1 MPAKTPSSQLYFFHK
16 ELNVS
21 FNSTS
26 ALLNAALPLLQK
38 ILKLDR
44 IYFFNWSKTQE
55 IIALTMLCKDG
66 YCLDMQENISTVG
79 KQGLMKELLSKGY
92 SVSHELSYP
101 AVYVILRWKAP
112 APYAQ
117 GGDAA
122 MEDRVG
128 VLRLER
134 FSKAKKF
141 TRADIELISD
151 LAGELSHNM
160 VNTEIDQD
168 NAERLRLATTLNDLA
183 EVFAG
188 SLRFNDAIEVILKGV
203 QKTFKFDRV
212 RMYLFD
218 YKGARVRAALSTDI
232 SGRVLRREGEI
243 PASEIKAVSDAE
255 SSFNSRVLNLPLNV
269 GGKRVGILIFDNLL
283 SRRNITYL
291 DFLHV
296 KQFSAQ
302 IALAIDNAVLF
313 ERVQDLYNYDDLTKL
328 PVRRYFNEKM
338 AEEIYRSKRFDLT
351 MSIIIMDI
359 DHFKN
364 INDSFGHYTG
374 DLVLK
379 QVSEVI
385 LKSLRQTDFP
395 SRYGGD
401 EIIVMLPRT
410 SGNEA
415 KYIAKRLAEK
425 IKNIRL
431 PVENT
436 GGAEYQ
442 ISVTQG
448 IAVFPQ
454 DSRDAVDLFNK
465 ADAALYYAKETERGT
480 YSLYN
485 EIPPENRVKSE

>member
-1 MPAKTPSSQLYFFHK
+1 MPQNTPSSQLYFFHK

-21 FNSTS
+21 FNSTG

-79 KQGLMKELLSKGY
+79 KLGLIKELLSKGY

-112 APYAQ
+112 AAYAQ
-117 GGDAA
+117 GGDTA
-122 MEDRVG
+122 MEERVG

-141 TRADIELISD
+141 TKADIELILD
-151 LAGELSHNM
+151 LASELSHNM
-160 VNTEIDQD
+160 INTEIDQD
-168 NAERLRLATTLNDLA
+168 NAERLRLANTLNDLA
-183 EVFAG
+183 AVFAS

-232 SGRVLRREGEI
+232 SGRVIRREGEI

-269 GGKRVGILIFDNLL
+269 SGKRVGILIFDNLL

-296 KQFSAQ
+296 KQFSSQ

-351 MSIIIMDI
+351 MSIIVMDI

-364 INDSFGHYTG
+364 INDNFGHYTG

-410 SGNEA
+410 NGNEA
-415 KYIAKRLAEK
+415 KYIAKRLSEK

-431 PVENT
+431 PVEHT
-436 GGAEYQ
+436 GGKEYQ

-465 ADAALYYAKETERGT
+465 ADAALYYAKQTERGT

-485 EIPPENRVKSE
+485 EVPREKREKAE

>member
-1 MPAKTPSSQLYFFHK
+1 MPENIMKAQLYYFHK
-16 ELNVS
+16 ELNRS
-21 FNSTS
+21 FNSTVS
-26 ALLNAALPLLQK
+26 LLNAALPAMQK

-44 IYFFNWSKTQE
+44 IYFFNWAKTQE
-55 IIALTMLCKDG
+55 IIALTMVCKDA
-66 YCLDMQENISTVG
+66 YCMDMQENISTVG
-79 KQGLMKELLSKGY
+79 KLGLMKELLSKGY
-92 SVSHELSYP
+92 SVSHELNYP

-112 APYAQ
+112 APYAKD
-117 GGDAA
+117 GGDGA

-134 FSKAKKF
+134 FSKSKKF
-141 TRADIELISD
+141 AQKDIELILE
-151 LAGELSHNM
+151 LADELSHNM

-168 NAERLRLATTLNDLA
+168 NAERLRLANTLNGLA
-183 EVFAG
+183 GVFAS

-269 GGKRVGILIFDNLL
+269 SGKRVGILIFDNLL

-296 KQFSAQ
+296 KQFSSQ

-328 PVRRYFNEKM
+328 PVRRYFNEKL

-351 MSIIIMDI
+351 MSLVIIDI
-359 DHFKN
+359 DFFKN
-364 INDSFGHYTG
+364 INDTFGHYTG
-374 DLVLK
+374 DMVLK
-379 QVSEVI
+379 HVSDVI
-385 LKSLRQTDFP
+385 LKNLRQTDFP
-395 SRYGGD
+395 CRYGGD
-401 EIIVMLPRT
+401 EIMIMLPRT
-410 SGNEA
+410 NGNEA
-415 KYIAKRLAEK
+415 KYIAKRLSEK

-431 PVENT
+431 PVEYT
-436 GGAEYQ
+436 GGKEYQ

-448 IAVFPQ
+448 ISVFPQ

-465 ADAALYYAKETERGT
+465 ADAALYYAKQMERGT
-480 YSLYN
+480 YALYN
-485 EIPPENRVKSE
+485 EIPPEKKV